1 MTKAAE
7 LAKMGEVLTNSQI
20 GGRRNIIIN
29 GAMQVAQ
36 RGTSTTGLGSS
47 ISYGSLDR
55 FIIEAGNT
63 AGRLTMAQV
72 ADVHDGF
79 ANAMK
84 LTCTTADTSIA
95 SNEFAILSQRL
106 EGQDLQQMKKGTSSA
121 ESVTVTFYVKGNAS
135 ATYTLELRDND
146 NSRFN
151 SQEFPVTTDWVR
163 VSRTFVGDTTGAFDD
178 DNALSLKCNIHLH
191 AGSDLD
197 GGTHVS
203 NTWGTTSNTRV
214 GENQT
219 SFFDSTDRTFFIT
232 GWQMEV
238 GSQATPFEHRS
249 FGEELALCQR
259 YYYHHVAGGDTEK
272 LVGSGIAYA
281 SNQGNVATH
290 FPTTMRTI
298 PALDAD
304 TGTNYYKVLGATY
317 VDTFNAFVIDRA
329 NENGSGLFINTTDGF
344 SGTAGKGFYMVTAN
358 ASANIAFDAE
368 L

>member
-20 GGRRNIIIN
+20 GGRRNLIIN

-36 RGTSTTGLGSS
+36 RSTSTTGLGSS

-121 ESVTVTFYVKGNAS
+121 ESVTVSFYVKGNAS

-232 GWQMEV
+232 GWQMEL
-238 GSQATPFEHRS
+238 GSQATPFEHASS
-249 FGEELALCQR
+249 FGEQLALCQR
-259 YYYHHVAGGDTEK
+259 YYYDPKLTAGNYWWLNPILTNN
-272 LVGSGIAYA
+272 VGHYRRA
-281 SNQGNVATH
+281 SFPLPTAMRADAT
-290 FPTTMRTI
+290 
-298 PALDAD
+298 
-304 TGTNYYKVLGATY
+304 ATF
-317 VDTFNAFVIDRA
+317 TAA
-329 NENGSGLFINTTDGF
+329 TNGSFASGFPAVEGNDHRHYIGF
-344 SGTAGKGFYMVTAN
+344 SGDVTNEASYVSIN
-358 ASANIAFDAE
+358 ALTLDAE